1 MRAQRERLRDGE
13 TGLLAVFDHHLGGRQ
28 AAAGKYLGDDE
39 LDETRRLEAQLLTA
53 GRHLVGVVADAAL
66 DGHPAV
72 GGHDAETP
80 LEEVVVVLVPEVL
93 EGFDR
98 HNPVDGFGEI
108 LPALQQHLT

>member
-66 DGHPAV
+66 TVIRPSAGMMLKHR
-72 GGHDAETP
+72 
-80 LEEVVVVLVPEVL
+80 LKKSS
-93 EGFDR
+93 
-98 HNPVDGFGEI
+98 
-108 LPALQQHLT
+108 